1 MTTRKL
7 SSEDLQ
13 LWHNVLEKAKRIKED
28 AEREIAQYV
37 EEVQRRAQREIEL
50 VSTVILAYLREKYQL
65 KEGERIADSGEIV
78 SQ

>member
-7 SSEDLQ
+7 GSEDLQ

-28 AEREIAQYV
+28 AEREITQYV

-50 VSTVILAYLREKYQL
+50 VSAVVLAYLREKYQL
-65 KEGERIADSGEIV
+65 KEGERITDSGEIV